1 MKEIFIERQ
10 RENVRIV
17 LRENNHIKE
26 LFIEEDNKSP
36 QVGEIYVGMVKNIIP
51 AIKSAFV
58 DIGWNKNAYL
68 YLDKKFNNTH
78 IKKRRL
84 YFSRSS

>member
-36 QVGEIYVGMVKNIIP
+36 QVGEIYVGMVKI
-51 AIKSAFV
+51 
-58 DIGWNKNAYL
+58 
-68 YLDKKFNNTH
+68 
-78 IKKRRL
+78 
-84 YFSRSS
+84 

>member
-51 AIKSAFV
+51 AIKALLW
-58 DIGWNKNAYL
+58 I
-68 YLDKKFNNTH
+68 
-78 IKKRRL
+78 
-84 YFSRSS
+84 